1 MCLREAGALHRILH
15 CEDRAGSVF
24 KDTRLEA
31 SCRIA
36 GNTCSGAGFG
46 EHSCVCMRGDDMKG
60 ENAYAFP
67 FHYGQEAESYTFYRV
82 PKILFTAEA
91 FDHLSTD
98 AKLLYGILLDRM
110 QLSVKNRWID
120 EDGKVFIYYP
130 RQNIMDAL
138 TCGNKKAGQL
148 LAELDERN
156 GIGLITRIHQGL
168 GKPDKIYV
176 HKCIVPDLKV
186 RENPG
191 PEDNSDPDTLRGVE
205 TTQPEVLKGH
215 VQRCRNDTSGGVE
228 TTRQEVSKGSC
239 NDTEGNKTEIND
251 TEMSETD
258 LIPSYPEEDIP
269 EEEDAKDKIEEY
281 YAYRDYFEQQ
291 LSLQDLRQEFPYRKD
306 MLDEIQELMT
316 EVCCSRRPFIR
327 IGGEEKPS
335 QIVKSRFMK
344 LDGEHIRYVLNCFAE
359 NTTKVRNIKQY
370 LLAALYNAPMTIGS
384 YYTALVN
391 HDMYGTD

>member
-1 MCLREAGALHRILH
+1 
-15 CEDRAGSVF
+15 
-24 KDTRLEA
+24 
-31 SCRIA
+31 
-36 GNTCSGAGFG
+36 
-46 EHSCVCMRGDDMKG
+46 MKG

-110 QLSVKNRWID
+110 QLSVKNHWID

-176 HKCIVPDLKV
+176 HKCIVPDMKV
-186 RENPG
+186 RGNPG
-191 PEDNSDPDTLRGVE
+191 PEDDSDPDTLRGVE

-228 TTRQEVSKGSC
+228 RTRQEVSKGSC

-269 EEEDAKDKIEEY
+269 EEEADAMDKIEEY

>member
-1 MCLREAGALHRILH
+1 
-15 CEDRAGSVF
+15 
-24 KDTRLEA
+24 
-31 SCRIA
+31 
-36 GNTCSGAGFG
+36 
-46 EHSCVCMRGDDMKG
+46 MKG

-148 LAELDERN
+148 LAELDDRN

-176 HKCIVPDLKV
+176 HKCIVPDMKV
-186 RENPG
+186 WAALLPD
-191 PEDNSDPDTLRGVE
+191 DNAAPDAGRGVE
-205 TTQPEVLKGH
+205 TTQQEVLKGH
-215 VQRCRNDTSGGVE
+215 VQRCRNDTSGRVE
-228 TTRQEVSKGSC
+228 ITRQEVSKGSC

-251 TEMSETD
+251 TEMRETD
-258 LIPSYPEEDIP
+258 LIPSYPEEDNNSGV
-269 EEEDAKDKIEEY
+269 EQDAKDRMDEY
-281 YAYRDYFEQQ
+281 FAYRDYFEEACN
-291 LSLQDLRQEFPYRKD
+291 LESLRQEFPFRKD
-306 MLDEIQELMT
+306 LIDEIRELLT
-316 EVCCSRRPFIR
+316 EICCSRRPLVR
-327 IGGEEKPS
+327 IGGEEKPA

-344 LDGEHIRYVLNCFAE
+344 LDSEHIRYVLNCFTE

-384 YYTALVN
+384 YYAALVQ
-391 HDMYGTD
+391 HDMYGAD

>member
-1 MCLREAGALHRILH
+1 
-15 CEDRAGSVF
+15 
-24 KDTRLEA
+24 
-31 SCRIA
+31 
-36 GNTCSGAGFG
+36 
-46 EHSCVCMRGDDMKG
+46 MKG
-60 ENAYAFP
+60 ENAYDFP

-110 QLSVKNRWID
+110 QLSVKNSWID
-120 EDGKVFIYYP
+120 ADGKVFIYYP
-130 RQNIMDAL
+130 RQCICDAL

-148 LAELDERN
+148 LAELDDRH

-176 HKCIVPDLKV
+176 HKCIVPDMKV
-186 RENPG
+186 RGNPG
-191 PEDNSDPDTLRGVE
+191 PEDDSDPDTLRGVE

-258 LIPSYPEEDIP
+258 LILSDPEQLSSQEESSAEDGS
-269 EEEDAKDKIEEY
+269 DGKDRIDEY
-281 YAYRDYFEQQ
+281 YAYLDYFETQCE
-291 LSLQDLRQEFPYRKD
+291 LENLRTANPYHKDIISEILELLVDTCCCRRSL
-306 MLDEIQELMT
+306 
-316 EVCCSRRPFIR
+316 VR
-327 IGGEEKPS
+327 IGGEDKPA

-344 LDGEHIRYVLNCFAE
+344 LDSEHIQYVLNCFTE
-359 NTTKVRNIKQY
+359 NTTKIRNIKQY
-370 LLAALYNAPMTIGS
+370 LLASLYNAPMTIGS
-384 YYTALVN
+384 YYTALVR

>member
-1 MCLREAGALHRILH
+1 
-15 CEDRAGSVF
+15 
-24 KDTRLEA
+24 
-31 SCRIA
+31 
-36 GNTCSGAGFG
+36 
-46 EHSCVCMRGDDMKG
+46 MKG

-110 QLSVKNRWID
+110 QLSVKNSWID
-120 EDGKVFIYYP
+120 ADGKVFIYYP

-148 LAELDERN
+148 LELDDRN

-176 HKCIVPDLKV
+176 HKCIVPEMKV
-186 RENPG
+186 RGKPG
-191 PEDNSDPDTLRGVE
+191 PDGGSNPDTVRGVE

-228 TTRQEVSKGSC
+228 MTRQEVSKGSC

-258 LIPSYPEEDIP
+258 LIPSYPEEDNGSGN
-269 EEEDAKDKIEEY
+269 EQDAKDRMDEY
-281 YAYRDYFEQQ
+281 YAYRDYFEEAC
-291 LSLQDLRQEFPYRKD
+291 SLENLRQEFPYRKD
-306 MLDEIQELMT
+306 LIDEILELIT
-316 EVCCSRRPFIR
+316 ETCCSRRPLIR
-327 IGGEEKPS
+327 IGGEEKPA

-344 LDGEHIRYVLNCFAE
+344 LDSEHIRYVLGCFTE

-370 LLAALYNAPMTIGS
+370 LLASLYNAPMTIGS
-384 YYTALVN
+384 YYAALVQ
-391 HDMYGTD
+391 HDMYGAD